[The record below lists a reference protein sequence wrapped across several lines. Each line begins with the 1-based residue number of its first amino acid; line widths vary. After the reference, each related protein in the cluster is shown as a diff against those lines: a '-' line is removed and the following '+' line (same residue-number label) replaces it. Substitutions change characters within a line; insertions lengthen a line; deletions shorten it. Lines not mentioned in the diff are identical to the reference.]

1 MAQLNAWVTTLRGY
15 IDTDDNTFDQHPEL
29 ARWYSSVINTYFKKL
44 VDQTDKMIQP
54 SNRNMFDPV
63 IQNARNLISQFNLNW
78 GVEPDKIYDTPA

>member
-1 MAQLNAWVTTLRGY
+1 
-15 IDTDDNTFDQHPEL
+15 L

-44 VDQTDKMIQP
+44 VDKTDKMIPP

-63 IQNARNLISQFNLNW
+63 IQNARNLISRFNLNW